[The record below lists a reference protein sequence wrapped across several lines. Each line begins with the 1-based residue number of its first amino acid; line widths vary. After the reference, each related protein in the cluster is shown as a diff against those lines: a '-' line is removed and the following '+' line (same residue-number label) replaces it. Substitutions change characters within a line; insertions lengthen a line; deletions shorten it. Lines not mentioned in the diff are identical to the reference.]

1 MQPRKKNKKV
11 KAAQKRSERIL
22 LFFKR
27 GFFTL
32 LIIAIG
38 AATLLGLKIF
48 TDQLRVEKIIVSGN
62 YHLDQDDIL
71 KSMAAHKGESLLDLH
86 FEDVGAMLKK
96 NPWIRNVALRKQY
109 PDTIEIKIVESEPKA
124 LFTIKGQLYL
134 INEEGNI
141 LEKIEGETIPFLPVI
156 KNIEHKNIKDLTEA
170 LKLVEALNVKKDFIS
185 RESVEIGLESYGLTV
200 TIDGDFIKVGY
211 GSYREKFE
219 RWLELEPEIRK
230 RGVPIKYVD
239 LRFKD
244 SVIIKPLEEYNENK
258 EHMKKATS

>member
-1 MQPRKKNKKV
+1 MQSRKKNKKV
-11 KAAQKRSERIL
+11 KAAHKRGDKIL

-32 LIIAIG
+32 LIVALIA
-38 AATLLGLKIF
+38 AAGLGLKVF
-48 TDQLRVEKIIVSGN
+48 ADQLRVEKIIVSGN

-71 KSMAAHKGESLLDLH
+71 KSMAVHKGESLLGLH
-86 FEDVGAMLKK
+86 FEEVDARLKK
-96 NPWIRNVALRKQY
+96 NPWIRKVALRKQY
-109 PDTIEIKIVESEPKA
+109 PDTLEIKIVESEPKA
-124 LFTIKGQLYL
+124 LFSSDEQLYL

-141 LEKIEGETIPFLPVI
+141 LEKIEGATIPFLPVI
-156 KNIEHKNIKDLTEA
+156 KNIERKNIKDLAEA

-185 RESVEIGLESYGLTV
+185 NESVEIGLESYGLTV

-244 SVIIKPLEEYNENK
+244 SVIIKPLEEEKENK
-258 EHMKKATS
+258 EEIKEATS